1 LSSGTA
7 AASAAAEYGPRE
19 WHPDERPML
28 PGSPSTP
35 PHPPGTRVAY
45 FCVGTLVTLTAGLG
59 NALVTANLFNLE
71 GTLGGYYTEVN
82 WLPTAYVMT
91 NASMN
96 LLLVKFRQQFG
107 LRAFTE
113 FFMALYALVTFA
125 HLFVGGLDSAIAVR
139 AAHGIAGA
147 AMSTLGLYYTLQAF
161 DKANRFRGTI
171 TSLGIAQLPLPI
183 AYVFSSDLLR
193 FGEWRGLYVFEL
205 GLNLVA
211 MACVFMLRLPPGDR
225 FKAFRPLDFVTF
237 SLFAPGMALLCV
249 ALTFGRL
256 LWWRDTPW
264 IGIALAG
271 SIVLIMAAFYV
282 EHTRQHPLLNLRWMA
297 NGSIAR
303 LALGLVLVRVV
314 LAEQGIGAVGFMR
327 AVGLNNDQLVMLFAV
342 ILAATVAGLV
352 VAATTTSLQHL
363 MAPQVIALVIMA
375 LGSFM
380 ASYSN
385 SLTRPEQMYLSQA
398 MLGFG
403 GALFLGPLVV
413 SLIGKVLAEPANLI
427 SFAVLFSATQN
438 VGGLIGTSLLGT
450 FQVWRE
456 KYHSSVLVEHLSA
469 LDPQVAARIQRGA
482 AAFGHV
488 LADPAARAHQG
499 LSSLASTAA
508 REANILA
515 YNDVFILIAVIA
527 MLHAAWVFGRALWLK
542 YYAPP
547 AATAPAPPPQPQPQA
562 QPEQVTDSPSA
573 YEREHEHDLDID
585 HDHGHERV
593 NN

>member
-1 LSSGTA
+1 
-7 AASAAAEYGPRE
+7 
-19 WHPDERPML
+19 ML

-35 PHPPGTRVAY
+35 PHSPARRVAF

-71 GTLGGYYTEVN
+71 GSLGGYYNEIN
-82 WLPTAYVMT
+82 WLPTAYIMT

-125 HLFVGGLDSAIAVR
+125 HLFVGGLESAIAVR

-161 DKANRFRGTI
+161 DKTNRFRGTI

-211 MACVFMLRLPPGDR
+211 MACVFALKLPPGDR
-225 FKAFRPLDFVTF
+225 FKAFRPLDFLTF
-237 SLFAPGMALLCV
+237 ALFAPGVALLAA

-256 LWWRDTPW
+256 LWWRDTDW
-264 IGIALAG
+264 IGIALACA
-271 SIVLIMAAFYV
+271 IVLIVAAFYV
-282 EHTRQHPLLNLRWMA
+282 EHVRRHPLLNLRWMA

-314 LAEQGIGAVGFMR
+314 LAVQGIGAVGFMR
-327 AVGLNNDQLVMLFAV
+327 SVGLNNDQLVTLFAV
-342 ILAATVAGLV
+342 ILAATIAGLV

-363 MAPQVIALVIMA
+363 MAPQAIALVIMA
-375 LGSFM
+375 LGSFI
-380 ASYSN
+380 ASFAN
-385 SLTRPEQMYLSQA
+385 SQTRPEQMYLSQA

-427 SFAVLFSATQN
+427 SFSVLFSATQN

-456 KYHSSVLVEHLSA
+456 KYHSNVLVEHLSV

-482 AAFGHV
+482 AAFGHTI
-488 LADPAARAHQG
+488 ADPAARAQQG
-499 LSSLASTAA
+499 LSSLASSAT
-508 REANILA
+508 REANILS

-527 MLHAAWVFGRALWLK
+527 SLHAAWVFGRAVWLT

-547 AATAPAPPPQPQPQA
+547 APAPAAAPAQA
-562 QPEQVTDSPSA
+562 QADQVTDSPRAS
-573 YEREHEHDLDID
+573 ERERE
-585 HDHGHERV
+585 EE
-593 NN
+593 NE

>member
-1 LSSGTA
+1 VPA
-7 AASAAAEYGPRE
+7 YRPRD

-35 PHPPGTRVAY
+35 PHPPGKRVAY

-71 GTLGGYYTEVN
+71 GTLGGYFTEVS

-91 NASMN
+91 NVSMN

-225 FKAFRPLDFVTF
+225 FKAFRPLDFLTF
-237 SLFAPGMALLCV
+237 ALFAPGMALLCV

-264 IGIALAG
+264 IGIALAC
-271 SIVLIMAAFYV
+271 SIVLIVAAFYV
-282 EHTRQHPLLNLRWMA
+282 EHARRHPLLNLRWMA

-303 LALGLVLVRVV
+303 LALGLVLVRIV

-327 AVGLNNDQLVMLFAV
+327 AVGLNNDQLVTLFAV
-342 ILAATVAGLV
+342 ILVATIAGLV
-352 VAATTTSLQHL
+352 VAATTTSLRHL
-363 MAPQVIALVIMA
+363 LAPQAIALVIMS
-375 LGSFM
+375 LGSFI
-380 ASYSN
+380 ASFASN
-385 SLTRPEQMYLSQA
+385 QTRPEQMFLSQA

-403 GALFLGPLVV
+403 GAMFLGPLVV

-427 SFAVLFSATQN
+427 SFSVLFSATQN
-438 VGGLIGTSLLGT
+438 IGGLIGTSLLGT

-456 KYHSSVLVEHLSA
+456 KFHSNVLVGQLSV
-469 LDPQVAARIQRGA
+469 LDPQVTARIQRGA
-482 AAFGHV
+482 AAFGHAI
-488 LADPAARAHQG
+488 ADPAGRAHQG
-499 LSSLASTAA
+499 LSALASSTA

-515 YNDVFILIAVIA
+515 YNDVFLLIAIIA
-527 MLHAAWVFGRALWLK
+527 ALHAAWVFGRAAWLT
-542 YYAPP
+542 YVAPP
-547 AATAPAPPPQPQPQA
+547 AMTPAPAPVPAQA
-562 QPEQVTDSPSA
+562 EEVTDSPPTA
-573 YEREHEHDLDID
+573 EREREAN
-585 HDHGHERV
+585 E
-593 NN
+593 